1 MDETMKRYF
10 WIAAILAAPLFL
22 TGCNRPVLVI
32 EEQEEETDDKP
43 AEAIVLTKA
52 ESDINES
59 VIAFG
64 LDVFSRIN
72 KLDDTKDMFISP
84 LSLSLALAMTSA
96 GAKGQTEEQMR
107 TMLGF
112 GSVTNAEMAE
122 YYRKMTEALLS
133 IDPKTT
139 VQIANAIWTDKGIT
153 LKKDFVSDVTKYYHS
168 EANSADM
175 SLRATI
181 NAINQWCANHTNN
194 KITKILGEDDGGL
207 AVLLINALYFNGTW
221 REKFSET
228 YQGKFKTL
236 AGSGNP
242 VTMMRTTRSMGYAAT
257 DKWRMVQLPYGNGA
271 FVMDLLLPADEG
283 KFQDAV
289 RSLGAEDWSALTA
302 ALHSREVNLEFPK
315 FKMEYEILLNDVLQ
329 SLGMTTAFTGHAD
342 FSRMSDTSMCIDFV
356 KQKTYVDV
364 NEEGT
369 EAAAVT
375 AVGMKATSVGPSE
388 PIRFIANRPFVFAIR
403 EASTGALLFIGQKTK

>member
-1 MDETMKRYF
+1 MDETMKRLF
-10 WIAAILAAPLFL
+10 WIAAILAAPMFL
-22 TGCNRPVLVI
+22 TACNRPVLAV

-52 ESDINES
+52 ESDINEG

-72 KLDDTKDMFISP
+72 SLDDTKDMFISP

-96 GAKGQTEEQMR
+96 GAQGQTEAQMR

-112 GSVTNAEMAE
+112 GTVTNAQMAE

-139 VQIANAIWTDKGIT
+139 VQIANSIWTDKGIT
-153 LKKDFVSDVTKYYHS
+153 LKKAFISDVTQYYHS
-168 EANSADM
+168 ETRSADM
-175 SLRATI
+175 SSKATV
-181 NAINQWCANHTNN
+181 NAINQWCADHTNN
-194 KITKILGEDDGGL
+194 KITKILDEDGGGL
-207 AVLLINALYFNGTW
+207 AVLLINALYFNGIW

-228 YQGKFKTL
+228 YESKFKTV
-236 AGSGNP
+236 SGTGTT

-257 DKWRMVQLPYGNGA
+257 DKWRLVQLPYGNGA
-271 FVMDLLLPADEG
+271 FVMDLLLPTDESN
-283 KFQDAV
+283 FRDAV
-289 RSLGAEDWSALTA
+289 RKLGAEEWSALA
-302 ALHSREVNLEFPK
+302 SGIHSREVNLEFPK
-315 FKMEYEILLNDVLQ
+315 FKMEYEILLNEVLQ
-329 SLGMTTAFTGHAD
+329 SLGMTTAFTGGAD
-342 FSRMSDTSMCIDFV
+342 FSRMSETPMCIDFV

-375 AVGMKATSVGPSE
+375 SVGMKVTSVGPSE

-403 EASTGALLFIGQKTK
+403 EASTGALLFIGQKTQ

>member
-1 MDETMKRYF
+1 MKRFF

-32 EEQEEETDDKP
+32 EEEQEETDSTP
-43 AEAIVLTKA
+43 AEAIVLTRA
-52 ESDINES
+52 ESAINQG

-64 LDVFSRIN
+64 LNVFNKIN
-72 KLDDTKDMFISP
+72 TQEGVKDMFISP

-107 TMLGF
+107 QVLGF
-112 GSVTNAEMAE
+112 GEVTNAEMAE

-139 VQIANAIWTDKGIT
+139 VQIANAIWTDKYIT
-153 LKKDFVSDVTKYYHS
+153 LKKDFVSDVTHYYHS
-168 EANSADM
+168 ETQSADM
-175 SLRATI
+175 SSKATI

-194 KITKILGEDDGGL
+194 KITKIMDEDGGGL
-207 AVLLINALYFNGTW
+207 AVLLINALYFNGIW
-221 REKFSET
+221 REKFKDTFE
-228 YQGKFKTL
+228 GKFKTL
-236 AGSGNP
+236 AGTGVP
-242 VTMMRTTRSMGYAAT
+242 LTMMRTTRNASYAST
-257 DKWRMVQLPYGNGA
+257 GKWRMVQLPYGNGA
-271 FVMDLLLPADEG
+271 FVMDLLLPVEEAG
-283 KFQDAV
+283 FTDAV
-289 RSLGAEDWSALTA
+289 RNLTAEEWSALCSG
-302 ALHSREVNLEFPK
+302 LRSREVYLEFPK
-315 FKMEYEILLNDVLQ
+315 FKMEYEILLNDTLQ
-329 SLGMTTAFTGHAD
+329 SLGMTTAFTGAAD

-356 KQKTYVDV
+356 KQKAYVDV

-375 AVGMKATSVGPSE
+375 AIGMKTTAVGPSE
-388 PIRFIANRPFVFAIR
+388 PVRFIANRPFVFAIR